1 MDSFAFLFSLLFLFG
16 GGERGGALKARV
28 DEGKK

>member
-1 MDSFAFLFSLLFLFG
+1 MDSFAFLLSLLLFFFG
-16 GGERGGALKARV
+16 GGALKACV